1 MQVKDLSQELLLGT
15 CIPINVVNSNLVIPH
30 GWTSTIHFVV
40 LQVVAKEDPRA
51 RTSVLLQHYQ
61 RCIVQFVNGISLKQ
75 LRSKLIFN
83 SLSLEKTPLRI
94 RAEFQINHLNNR
106 QPQYIY
112 IVLSTCAKYL
122 FGFHQNNFPF
132 FSQSLLESM
141 IS

>member
-1 MQVKDLSQELLLGT
+1 MLVKDLSQELLLGT

-30 GWTSTIHFVV
+30 RWTSTIYFVV

-51 RTSVLLQHYQ
+51 RTSLLLQHY
-61 RCIVQFVNGISLKQ
+61 RCCITVQFVNGISLKQ

-83 SLSLEKTPLRI
+83 SLEKTPLCI
-94 RAEFQINHLNNR
+94 RAEFRINHLKNYR

-112 IVLSTCAKYL
+112 IVLSTCL
-122 FGFHQNNFPF
+122 GFTRTILHF
-132 FSQSLLESM
+132 FHKAYLLESM